1 MESTKLFHYLG
12 LLDKKEHKPFRRFLQ
27 SPYHNRQPVLLD
39 LFNHLV
45 NYLFADKPKSLSE
58 QEAAGLLFPNAPY
71 DQNRFR
77 KLCTA
82 LLQCVCEFIKVE
94 DLQREKARGE
104 IYLLRR
110 LNAFQ
115 EDRFIPGRI
124 EIARKALKDLD
135 LPIEYANDLE
145 VDLGLEHYK
154 YEMRQPA
161 RSPDSDPGALIGKL
175 DVAFALRRIRLTVS
189 QLNHHQITGKGEEPK
204 DDFFLKH
211 LAENVDAYPPVVGMY
226 YYLYLCNAYPQRVLA
241 YEKLR
246 SLLRAQ
252 WRGLFPNDLENL
264 YQATLNHGA
273 RLINRGVP
281 GAREEMFSLYQE
293 VIDHGVL
300 GGEGSLLKA
309 HFKNLMV
316 LSCNLSEFE
325 WAEKFLQDHESS
337 IIGNYHENALHF
349 GRGVIAFFK
358 DQPEEAAR
366 HFYRVLQDYED
377 IFFGI
382 DARGYLLKIHYE
394 TGNTLSLESLCD
406 SYRMFLKRN
415 KELPGSRKANYN
427 FFVNCMRRLARI
439 PDFDKPRLERLKR
452 DILEGRKISNTVW
465 LLEKVDE
472 ALAKE

>member
-1 MESTKLFHYLG
+1 MESSKLYHYLS
-12 LLDKKEHKPFRRFLQ
+12 LLNPKEYKPFRRFLQ
-27 SPYHNRQPVLLD
+27 SPYHNRQPILLY

-45 NYLFADKPKSLSE
+45 GHLFRDKPKPLTE
-58 QEAAGLLFPNAPY
+58 EGAALLLFPDDPY
-71 DQNRFR
+71 DRNRFR

-82 LLQCVCEFIKVE
+82 LLQCICEFIKVE
-94 DLQREKARGE
+94 GLREEAARGE
-104 IYLLRR
+104 VYLLRR
-110 LNAFQ
+110 LNAAKA
-115 EDRFIPGRI
+115 DRFLPGRI
-124 EIARKALKDLD
+124 EIARKILQEVDQ
-135 LPIEYANDLE
+135 PIEYTSDLSVE
-145 VDLGLEHYK
+145 LGLEFYK
-154 YEMRQPA
+154 YEMRQPN
-161 RSPDSDPGALIGKL
+161 RSPESDPGALIRQL
-175 DVAFALRRIRLTVS
+175 DDAFALRRIRLIVS
-189 QLNHHQITGKGEEPK
+189 QLNHHKITGKGEEPG

-211 LAENVDAYPPVVGMY
+211 LAEKVDRYPPVVAMY
-226 YYLYLCNAYPQRVLA
+226 YYLYLCNAYPQRTRA
-241 YEKLR
+241 FEKLR
-246 SLLRAQ
+246 SLLQAQ
-252 WRGLFPNDLENL
+252 WHGLYPDDLENL
-264 YQATLNHGA
+264 YQATLNHSA
-273 RLINRGVP
+273 RLINRGIP

-293 VIDHGVL
+293 VFDRGML
-300 GGEGSLLKA
+300 GQDGSLLKA

-316 LSCNLSEFE
+316 LSCNLGEFD
-325 WAEKFLQDHESS
+325 WAGKFLEDHASS
-337 IIGNYHENALHF
+337 IIGNHHENGLHF

-366 HFYRVLQDYED
+366 YFYRVLQDYED

-394 TGNTLSLESLCD
+394 TGNTMSLESLCD

-439 PDFDKPRLERLKR
+439 PEFDKARLERLKR